1 MTQDKPAITAIAVQ
15 QLLPA
20 KRDANEPPP
29 LVVTTLLNAPTGE
42 WPTLLQERLSWL
54 SRWDKTLAPLFES
67 AEGVKQEFPLEP
79 EQVNALLLAWTKD
92 LPADLQNMPPN
103 SAALMLMGFTDSPQL
118 VDAARLWVNGLL
130 TDVNTSAH
138 ERVGQ
143 GRALAKWF
151 QRWGRKEA
159 ELVLLEGLQ
168 AVSALAPAEQERLVL
183 LGRERWKGQRM
194 QINPERPRVAQQRDR
209 ADAHSLER
217 YFKERPEAAQ
227 TLLALR
233 FKSVVAAN
241 ERLRVP
247 GGPGGWNVDLF
258 FNALQ
263 QHAQGPVLQDLGLQ
277 LHRQPITLVETF
289 GEDACDAA
297 LFRTTRSAM
306 TLLLTITQQGGF
318 ADIRLATLVVAG
330 DLSLDA
336 YCRRVIQ
343 VSDDGESP
351 TEQIARGVV
360 TDAVQAALHAIKAT
374 QHPIPGQLAG

>member
-1 MTQDKPAITAIAVQ
+1 MTQEKPSIPAAAVQ
-15 QLLPA
+15 QLLTTA
-20 KRDANEPPP
+20 QDA
-29 LVVTTLLNAPTGE
+29 TALLSVPTGL
-42 WPTLLQERLSWL
+42 WPTLLQQRLNWL
-54 SRWDKTLAPLFES
+54 SLWDKTLAPLFES
-67 AEGVKQEFPLEP
+67 AQGVQQEFLLKPQ
-79 EQVNALLLAWTKD
+79 QVTDLLRAWAHG
-92 LPADLQNMPPN
+92 LPSDPQTMPPN
-103 SAALMLMGFTDSPQL
+103 SAALMLMGFANSPQ
-118 VDAARLWVNGLL
+118 VTEAARHWVSGLQA
-130 TDVNTSAH
+130 DANTSTY
-138 ERVGQ
+138 ERVEQ

-151 QRWGRKEA
+151 QGWGRKEA

-168 AVSALAPAEQERLVL
+168 AASALAPAEQERLVQ
-183 LGRERWKGQRM
+183 LGGERWKGQRM
-194 QINPERPRVAQQRDR
+194 QINPERPRVAQRDR

-277 LHRQPITLVETF
+277 LHRQPITLVEVF
-289 GEDACDAA
+289 GDEACEAA
-297 LFRTTRSAM
+297 LFQSTRNAM
-306 TLLLTITQQGGF
+306 ILLLTITQQGGF

-374 QHPIPGQLAG
+374 QYPIPGQLAG

>member
-1 MTQDKPAITAIAVQ
+1 MTQDKPSIPAAAVQ
-15 QLLPA
+15 QLL
-20 KRDANEPPP
+20 
-29 LVVTTLLNAPTGE
+29 TTAQDSTALLSAPTGL
-42 WPTLLQERLSWL
+42 WPTLLQQRLNWL
-54 SRWDKTLAPLFES
+54 SQWDKTLAPLLES
-67 AEGVKQEFPLEP
+67 VEGPPQDFPLKP
-79 EQVNALLLAWTKD
+79 QQVTDLLRAWAHG
-92 LPADLQNMPPN
+92 LPPDPQTMPPN
-103 SAALMLMGFTDSPQL
+103 SAALMLMGFANSPQ
-118 VDAARLWVNGLL
+118 VAEAARHWVSGLL
-130 TDVNTSAH
+130 ADANASTH
-138 ERVGQ
+138 ERVEQ

-168 AVSALAPAEQERLVL
+168 AASALAPAEQERLVQ
-183 LGRERWKGQRM
+183 LGGERWKGQRM
-194 QINPERPRVAQQRDR
+194 QINPERPRVAQRDR

-247 GGPGGWNVDLF
+247 GGSGGWSVDLF
-258 FNALQ
+258 FSALQ
-263 QHAQGPVLQDLGLQ
+263 QHAQGPVLQDLGLE
-277 LHRQPITLVETF
+277 LHRQPITLVDAF
-289 GEDACDAA
+289 GEEACDAA
-297 LFRTTRSAM
+297 IFRSTRSAL

-318 ADIRLATLVVAG
+318 ADIRQATLVVAG

-351 TEQIARGVV
+351 NEQIARGVV

-374 QHPIPGQLAG
+374 QNAVPGQLAG